1 MINEFKKFPKVE
13 LHVHLDC
20 CLSFDALKKISPEI
34 SLSTYK
40 EKFIGTSSNS
50 LKDYIKCAD
59 IALEHMQTK
68 QQLEIVVEDL
78 FNQFKSDN
86 IIYAEVRFAPLLHLK
101 KGLNS
106 EEVVKIVS
114 EKTFIESKKS
124 GIEVGLILCTLRH
137 FNQKESLRTAEL
149 FNSFSNK
156 NIVGFDIAAD
166 EAGYPL
172 DNHLKAF
179 KIVRNNN
186 ILCTAHAGEA
196 LGSQSVLD
204 TLQHLKPQRIGHG
217 VRCIESDEL
226 MEKIKKENIHLEI
239 CVTSNIVT
247 KVFNNAKD
255 HPIDKL
261 YKYGISLS
269 INTDGRTISD
279 TDMNKEYSLMNKYFK
294 WNKKEFF
301 ESNIN
306 AINAS
311 FSSNEVKER
320 IIFKLHDYYLK

>member
-59 IALEHMQTK
+59 IALEYMQTK

-101 KGLNS
+101 KGLS
-106 EEVVKIVS
+106 AEEVVKIVS
-114 EKTFIESKKS
+114 EKTSIESKKS

-137 FNQKESLRTAEL
+137 FNKKKSLRTAKL
-149 FNSFSNK
+149 INSFSNK
-156 NIVGFDIAAD
+156 NIVGFDLAAD
-166 EAGYPL
+166 EVGYPL

-226 MEKIKKENIHLEI
+226 MGKIKKENIHLEI
-239 CVTSNIVT
+239 CVTSNMVT
-247 KVFNNAKD
+247 KVFNDLKD
-255 HPIDKL
+255 HPVDFLLNK
-261 YKYGISLS
+261 GISLS

-279 TDMNKEYSLMNKYFK
+279 TTLNKEYVLLN
-294 WNKKEFF
+294 KEFNWLKNKF
-301 ESNIN
+301 LEVNIN
-306 AINAS
+306 AMKAS
-311 FSSNEVKER
+311 FSSNEVKNK
-320 IIFKLHDYYLK
+320 IISILNQNY

>member
-59 IALEHMQTK
+59 IALEYMQTK

-179 KIVRNNN
+179 KIARNNN